1 MERHLLVHGVIS
13 GNSSFKKQ
21 FHVSLE
27 SQHDGSGA
35 GKQQMKKKRKKKTE
49 NMKNMFLAWDQKA
62 NKGKDLMN
70 VWSFTKLSAL
80 KRKYAIKGSST
91 SKKKYDVNISCC
103 PSCSC
108 PDFMKNGKVVYC
120 KQIF

>member
-27 SQHDGSGA
+27 SQHDWSA
-35 GKQQMKKKRKKKTE
+35 TNEKKRKKKTE
-49 NMKNMFLAWDQKA
+49 NMKNMLLARNQKA